1 MKDTNKFDWLQ
12 TVTVHMDVP
21 RTFPLINFAGR
32 VYLTYIDEL
41 LEQQLEIAPGDRVLD
56 IGGGS
61 RPFARAD
68 VVTEAFLEENTHRSG
83 VPVAGNVKYVECLA
97 EELPFRDREFDLAIA
112 RHVFEHVTDP
122 GRACREM
129 MRVAKRGFIETPGYY
144 NSYLSDYPAHR
155 WIVYEEEGQLIFEKK
170 KYTLNPFRNAVRG
183 HYYADADHRFAMD
196 YTFRNLACTQ
206 FYWENNFEFEVR
218 DHTGGYDYDNKR
230 TAALAHLD
238 YAMNALKYGHI
249 PAHEVLAELETATR
263 LDPALTLDRYYKAV
277 ARQEKFNLKN
287 FAGRVFP
294 LVEGYGEA
302 ILKTLH
308 LKNPDNVIEFG
319 PKQLLSGSTFVPA
332 LNVINGAAVSPGKKK
347 KYACSIV
354 AGLLE
359 KHPNPAGFLQQL
371 SKMSNRGVIEV
382 PSRIWE
388 YFDGD
393 PQNIWLFNI
402 EDGRLTLRRKPFN
415 YPPFPQVISRYCEEF
430 PEVGAAFEL
439 LYRNL
444 TYIQFYWEN
453 NIPFQVKT
461 FT

>member
-1 MKDTNKFDWLQ
+1 
-12 TVTVHMDVP
+12 MDVP
-21 RTFPLINFAGR
+21 RTFPLINFFGR

-41 LEQQLEIAPGDRVLD
+41 LEQQLEINPSDRVLD

-83 VPVAGNVKYVECLA
+83 VPVAGNINYVECPA
-97 EELPFRDREFDLAIA
+97 EELPFKDREFDLAVA
-112 RHVFEHVTDP
+112 RHVLEHVTDP

-155 WIVYEEEGQLIFEKK
+155 WIVCEEEGKLIFEKK

-183 HYYADADHRFAMD
+183 CYYADADHRLAMD
-196 YTFRNLACTQ
+196 YSFRNLACTQ
-206 FYWENNFEFEVR
+206 FYWEDSFAYEVR
-218 DHTGGYDYDNKR
+218 DHPGGYDYDNKR

-249 PAHEVLAELETATR
+249 PVHEVLAELATAAR
-263 LDPALTLDRYYKAV
+263 LDPALTLARYYKEA
-277 ARQEKFNLKN
+277 ARLEKFSPEN

-302 ILKTLH
+302 LLKTLH

-332 LNVINGAAVSPGKKK
+332 LKVTTGAAGPPGKKK

-354 AGLLE
+354 AGVLE
-359 KHPNPAGFLQQL
+359 KHPDPALFLRQL
-371 SKMSNRGVIEV
+371 ITLSNRGIIEV
-382 PSRIWE
+382 PSRMWE
-388 YFDGD
+388 YFEGD
-393 PQNIWLFNI
+393 PRNIWLFNI
-402 EDGRLTLRRKPFN
+402 EDGRLTLHRKPFAQA
-415 YPPFPQVISRYCEEF
+415 PFPGVISRYCNDF
-430 PEVGAAFEL
+430 PDVGAAFGL
-439 LYRNL
+439 LSRNL
-444 TYIQFYWEN
+444 TYIQFYWEK
-453 NIPFQVKT
+453 NIPFQVI
-461 FT
+461 